1 MAILPE
7 SKLYIDGVIRG
18 ATGNRTYDVV
28 GPWTGEVV
36 NKAADATRED
46 VEAAIVAARRA
57 FDKTDWSTNHA
68 RRLELTKK
76 FRDLLVAK
84 RDRLIAIAR
93 HEHGAALGAMGPQVD
108 MAIAGLSDYI
118 NVFPSIKWE
127 EDRGPREVFGFTTQ
141 RIVVY
146 EAAGVVAAIT
156 PWNVPLYVNLGKL
169 GAAFLAGCTV
179 ILKGAP
185 NTPSMN
191 FILGEIAQEAGFPP
205 GVLNVITASDPATA
219 GEMLVTDPR
228 VDLVSFTGS
237 TAIGR
242 HIMEKGGPSLKRLF
256 LELGGKSCW
265 IVLDDMPDFAA
276 MCGRAMVINHA
287 GQGCA
292 ITTRLLVPRSRYAEA
307 VAGLKKAYETLGDNW
322 GGFDVPTHQMGP
334 VVSKKQL
341 ERVLSYV
348 EIGKKEGARLLAGGR
363 ARPDKGGGFFVEP
376 TCFVDV
382 TNDMRIAQEE
392 IFGPVLSVIAFEDD
406 EDAIRIAND
415 SIYGLSGM
423 VFSGNTERALRMAR
437 RIRTGTI
444 GVNGGMCITGD
455 LPFGGYKHS
464 GIGREWGPEGIE
476 EMRETKAIG
485 IRVS

>member
-1 MAILPE
+1 MPQLPE
-7 SKLYIDGVIRG
+7 SKLYIDGVIRR
-18 ATGNRTYDVV
+18 ATGDKTYDVI

-36 NKAADATRED
+36 NKAADASRED

-57 FDKTDWSTNHA
+57 FDTTDWSVNHA
-68 RRLELTKK
+68 YRFELTKK
-76 FRDLLVAK
+76 FRDLLLAK
-84 RDRLIAIAR
+84 REQLIAIAR

-108 MAIAGLSDYI
+108 MAIGGLTDYI
-118 NVFPSIKWE
+118 NIFPSIEWE
-127 EDRGPREVFGFTTQ
+127 EDRGPRQTFGFATH
-141 RIVVY
+141 RLVVY

-191 FILGEIAQEAGFPP
+191 YILGEIAQEAGFPP
-205 GVLNVITASDPATA
+205 GVLNVITASDPVLA

-228 VDLVSFTGS
+228 VDLISFTGS
-237 TAIGR
+237 TAVGR

-265 IVLDDMPDFAA
+265 IVLEDTPDFAT
-276 MCGRAMVINHA
+276 MCARSMVINHA

-292 ITTRLLVPRSRYAEA
+292 ITTRLLVPESRYEEA
-307 VAGLKKAYETLGDNW
+307 VGALKAAYAALGDKW
-322 GGFDVPTHQMGP
+322 GGFDEPAHQMGP
-334 VVSKKQL
+334 VVSKRQL
-341 ERVLSYV
+341 ERVLSYI
-348 EIGKKEGARLLAGGR
+348 EIGKKEGATLLAGGH

-376 TCFVDV
+376 TCFVNV
-382 TNDMRIAQEE
+382 TNNMRIAQEE
-392 IFGPVLSVIAFEDD
+392 IFGPVLSVIAFKDD

-415 SIYGLSGM
+415 SIYGLSGL
-423 VFSGNTERALRMAR
+423 VFSGDTERALRMAK

-464 GIGREWGPEGIE
+464 GIGREWGREGIE

-485 IRVS
+485 IRR